1 MRGLNLKLTLSLIDK
16 MTAPARKLQQRFA
29 EAFSRMSQNLIA
41 FGRNLEKVGKKMSQA
56 GQWAT
61 MRITAPILGLGAAS
75 IRTAG
80 QNEQLAISLEGIA
93 GSAAE
98 AEAYLQKLM
107 KWGEKSP
114 FDVADIVD
122 AELALRNAGYGMDDA
137 AERRRMLGEIAAGS
151 KKSLM
156 EVTSAYLDM
165 RKAGKVGSSELHE
178 MMKAN
183 IPVIK
188 ELSKML
194 GVSDQRIYQLAEDGK
209 ISFQQVRDAMRR
221 MTAEGGVMH
230 GKMQRYGRSIFGV
243 FKDLGRSLSES
254 LAGVGR
260 DLYDNLEI
268 ADKIERL
275 TATIR
280 SLAEGFMKLPKP
292 VKDFIVWTALI
303 AAILGPV
310 LLIVGQITVGI
321 ALFSI
326 GIGKLIPIIG
336 LAAKAFTGFFT
347 VLLASPLGWIA
358 TACLAAGVAGVLLV
372 RNWSKVSAFF
382 SGMWAQ
388 VKADFKTAIDF
399 IMPYIDQ
406 LMGMVDKIVGA
417 FGRLKN
423 LAADNPVTRGWNLMF
438 GDEPAAPNPRLT
450 NAPKAPIGGMGATQ
464 QVDAGG
470 VIHVKIDGDGKPRV
484 VDARPNDRRMKYQAD
499 TGLLMGGY

>member
-230 GKMQRYGRSIFGV
+230 GKMQRYGRSIFGM

-260 DLYDNLEI
+260 AARDMRQIPVDQKLGLDG
-268 ADKIERL
+268 ERL
-275 TATIR
+275 AVVDGNLMRHVRRDLDPARPFVRVHLGQQLGGGDVALRDRRPVRIEDAFGTEVLDHEQPLIEVDGGDFGGGKTR
-280 SLAEGFMKLPKP
+280 LAQNLRDGDEGRDRFGEMGDPA
-292 VKDFIVWTALI
+292 VGSAVADRRAV
-303 AAILGPV
+303 GPARR
-310 LLIVGQITVGI
+310 IHQDDR
-321 ALFSI
+321 
-326 GIGKLIPIIG
+326 
-336 LAAKAFTGFFT
+336 
-347 VLLASPLGWIA
+347 
-358 TACLAAGVAGVLLV
+358 LAAGKRHGLVGARRGVAGEEAA
-372 RNWSKVSAFF
+372 RRA
-382 SGMWAQ
+382 G
-388 VKADFKTAIDF
+388 KA
-399 IMPYIDQ
+399 
-406 LMGMVDKIVGA
+406 GVVEEGA
-417 FGRLKN
+417 
-423 LAADNPVTRGWNLMF
+423 
-438 GDEPAAPNPRLT
+438 
-450 NAPKAPIGGMGATQ
+450 
-464 QVDAGG
+464 
-470 VIHVKIDGDGKPRV
+470 DG
-484 VDARPNDRRMKYQAD
+484 
-499 TGLLMGGY
+499 